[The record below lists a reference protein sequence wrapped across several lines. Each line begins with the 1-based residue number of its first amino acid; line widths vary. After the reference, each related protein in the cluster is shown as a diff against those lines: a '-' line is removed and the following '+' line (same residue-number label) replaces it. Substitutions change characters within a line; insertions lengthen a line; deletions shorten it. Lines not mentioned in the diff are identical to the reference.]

1 MAVFKRIATKR
12 GHLFPSKDSLLPVE
26 WLRSSSTSLHQY
38 LSTSTLFV
46 ATPDQTYFWVQGL
59 WGSYTGASSEKQ
71 VYDRRNVEKRAREA
85 GALEVMQQCIHPCTS

>member
-1 MAVFKRIATKR
+1 M
-12 GHLFPSKDSLLPVE
+12 
-26 WLRSSSTSLHQY
+26 
-38 LSTSTLFV
+38 